1 MSGRGREREGGREGK
16 GVDGG
21 LFIKDDWNG
30 GRREA
35 SKGMNKTVYGLR
47 ECESANTGERES
59 ESKLGRGEGKAGE

>member
-1 MSGRGREREGGREGK
+1 MGGGERERGREGK

-47 ECESANTGERES
+47 E
-59 ESKLGRGEGKAGE
+59 

>member
-1 MSGRGREREGGREGK
+1 MSGREREREGE

-47 ECESANTGERES
+47 E
-59 ESKLGRGEGKAGE
+59 